1 MSTVQE
7 QAPAVDYAG
16 LYPRVRQLANA
27 HPELVNFAYFLYFFG
42 FYKGQDPERSNCSYL
57 MKVNFCSTAQL
68 KGNSPAMDSSRL
80 EQIYANFFFTDYY
93 CTADYESPEDA
104 IYGAPGSTARCARPA
119 PGGLP
124 LRAGQLSVQYAAA
137 LNRDP
142 RDLFDDLLGRGKI
155 PFAWADEAPLELD
168 PADIAGIDAKSA
180 HGAYDLLKTRAIS
193 VEYSNQMVVAYN
205 YLPLCRK
212 EDRGDMI
219 GRYIDMW
226 YQGKGETDTLLLSD
240 RDSFLGRRREG
251 CRQCGYAQCP
261 DKLAA
266 YFVSL
271 EQKYGRPAVDIAYQ
285 VARRNT
291 YAGLSMVDNYQ
302 FNRFLNEVRQSDL
315 KPEDKERFA
324 ELFHYITSCSRNSR
338 IPFLPFNMTVS
349 APDPASAEPLL
360 SIFGTPC
367 GILPTTPAPRKTS
380 ACRPSTTPATP
391 SAA

>member
-16 LYPRVRQLANA
+16 LYPKVRQLANA

-104 IYGAPGSTARCARPA
+104 IYGAPRQYCKMRKTC
-119 PGGLP
+119 PGEACPYGLVNY
-124 LRAGQLSVQYAAA
+124 LCKYAAA

-212 EDRGDMI
+212 EDRGI
-219 GRYIDMW
+219 RIARTTEFGTR
-226 YQGKGETDTLLLSD
+226 GKGRRTTLS
-240 RDSFLGRRREG
+240 SATGT
-251 CRQCGYAQCP
+251 AS
-261 DKLAA
+261 LAA
-266 YFVSL
+266 G
-271 EQKYGRPAVDIAYQ
+271 GRGA
-285 VARRNT
+285 
-291 YAGLSMVDNYQ
+291 
-302 FNRFLNEVRQSDL
+302 
-315 KPEDKERFA
+315 
-324 ELFHYITSCSRNSR
+324 
-338 IPFLPFNMTVS
+338 
-349 APDPASAEPLL
+349 ASA
-360 SIFGTPC
+360 
-367 GILPTTPAPRKTS
+367 
-380 ACRPSTTPATP
+380 ATP
-391 SAA
+391 SARTSWRPTLSPWSRNTAGRRWISPIRWPGGTPTPA